1 MTDAMRRIHVAGCV
15 SCPFMAQLDG
25 EDGDH
30 QDMGGNPCGD
40 YCRFDIREP
49 RLINDG
55 ARVSTRPEWCP
66 LSAGVVIVDASGDIA
81 ARTPSPRW
89 QSSTDG
95 GRLTMT
101 AGHLTARIS
110 IARTIRWEVFH
121 VVEVKP
127 ALHVTLAVGADGA
140 STADAILSAQ
150 FAAEDAMTSAA
161 EAVLRDAREVAP

>member
-55 ARVSTRPEWCP
+55 ARVNARPEWCP
-66 LSAGVVIVDASGDIA
+66 LNAGGVIIAASGECVGCPGRIA
-81 ARTPSPRW
+81 APCCSPY
-89 QSSTDG
+89 
-95 GRLTMT
+95 
-101 AGHLTARIS
+101 
-110 IARTIRWEVFH
+110 
-121 VVEVKP
+121 
-127 ALHVTLAVGADGA
+127 
-140 STADAILSAQ
+140 LS
-150 FAAEDAMTSAA
+150 
-161 EAVLRDAREVAP
+161 PY